1 MSQTAANMPVQHLS
15 AGRTR
20 KLLARYRVTEGKGF
34 RLKDHDPTDTA
45 GRTIHKHDAVA
56 LLNGGVERLSR
67 LQEKLYAQ
75 DRWALLPVF
84 QAMDAAG
91 KDGTI
96 KHVMSGVNPQ
106 GVQVTSF
113 KAPSTEELRHDFL
126 WRAVRALPE
135 RGRIGIFNRSYY
147 EETLVVRVHPE
158 MLEKQHLPPATV
170 GRKIWDKRLEAIAG
184 FERFL
189 ADQGTVVLKF
199 FLHVSKDEQKRRFME
214 RLNDKTKNWKFSAS
228 DLTERN
234 YWEEYQAAY
243 EATIAATATP
253 HAPWYVVPADNKW
266 FTRLVV
272 VAAIV
277 DTLERLDLTPA
288 ALSPAQSAAIAAA
301 RERLMQE
308 D

>member
-1 MSQTAANMPVQHLS
+1 MNETDETAPVEHLS
-15 AGRTR
+15 DGRMR
-20 KLLARYRVTEGKGF
+20 KLLDRYRVAKGKGF
-34 RLKDHDPTDTA
+34 KLKDYDPTDTA
-45 GRTIHKHDAVA
+45 GHLVHKHDAAAV
-56 LLNGGVERLSR
+56 LNGGVEHLSR

-75 DRWALLPVF
+75 DRWSLLVVF

-113 KAPSTEELRHDFL
+113 KAPSAEELRHDFL

-135 RGRIGIFNRSYY
+135 RGKIGIFNRSYY
-147 EETLVVRVHPE
+147 EDTLVVRVHPS
-158 MLEKQHLPPATV
+158 LLNQQRLPPELV
-170 GRKIWDKRLEAIAG
+170 GKNIWDKRLNAIAG

-199 FLHVSKDEQKRRFME
+199 FLHISKEEQKRRFME
-214 RLNDKTKNWKFSAS
+214 RLDDKNKNWKFSAS

-234 YWEEYQAAY
+234 YWDEYQDIY
-243 EATIAATATP
+243 EKTIAATATS
-253 HAPWYVVPADNKW
+253 HAPWFVVPADNKW

-277 DTLERLDLTPA
+277 DALERLDLAPPP
-288 ALSPAQSAAIAAA
+288 LSLAEAGAIAAA
-301 RERLMQE
+301 RAQLMHE
-308 D
+308 T